1 MGRRLVA
8 AVVPGDVVAGEGL
21 RLRGKIELVIP
32 VLRAADDRLVRHPR
46 LDALYREYLSTSH
59 GVVRASV
66 PLMQA
71 ALEEADRLDDPP
83 AHRLARYLRHHIDEE
98 LDHDEWLLEDL
109 ESLGVERAGVLA
121 RPPPAAVAALVGA
134 QYYWTLHY
142 HPIALLGYMAVL
154 EGHPPSPEQIDLLME
169 RTGFSPRAFRTLIEH
184 AALDPGHGDEIFGM
198 LDELS
203 CGEDLSAVL
212 GLSAMHTVVGLAEV
226 IEAVVD
232 AVPRTPQLL

>member
-1 MGRRLVA
+1 MVPVTSPDA
-8 AVVPGDVVAGEGL
+8 AVRRGL
-21 RLRGKIELVIP
+21 DLQRKIELVSP
-32 VLRAADDRLVRHPR
+32 LLRAAGHRLLTHPSVG
-46 LDALYREYLSTSH
+46 AVYCEYLFVSH
-59 GVVRASV
+59 CVVRASV
-66 PLMQA
+66 PLMESALKQA
-71 ALEEADRLDDPP
+71 ESMDDPH
-83 AHRLARYLRHHIDEE
+83 ARRLTGYLRSHIAEE

-226 IEAVVD
+226 LEAVVD
-232 AVPRTPQLL
+232 AVPRTPHLL